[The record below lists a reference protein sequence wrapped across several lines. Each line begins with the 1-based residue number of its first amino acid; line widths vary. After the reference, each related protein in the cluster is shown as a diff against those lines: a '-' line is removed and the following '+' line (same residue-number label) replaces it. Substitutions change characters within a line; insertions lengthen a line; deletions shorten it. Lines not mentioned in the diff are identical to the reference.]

1 MDLIPIGQAA
11 AQLGLSPSALRY
23 YDERGLVRP
32 PARRAGQR
40 MYGSEELR
48 RLAFVK
54 IAHRLGLP
62 LNTAAAVL
70 DAPGPQ
76 WRRTVREQI
85 AALDEVITQ
94 AQEAQLF
101 LTHALNCPT
110 QHPAREC
117 ATMIAALDRLV
128 GGTTVDQ
135 LAAEHPVP
143 PLRPHRCCAP
153 FDSALGSNLGDPF
166 HAGRTYP
173 AGYRPV
179 RRSCFD
185 QTFAPPP
192 GGCCGCLVGIAETAA
207 VAMSSAAKPSSA
219 GVRVAAAARAPTS
232 SGPPASPS
240 SRPTSAAPRV

>member
-1 MDLIPIGQAA
+1 VSTLQVQVGLKSNDGMDLIPIGQAA

-62 LNTAAAVL
+62 LDTAAAVL
-70 DAPGPQ
+70 DAPDPQ
-76 WRRTVREQI
+76 WRRTVGEQI

-94 AQEAQLF
+94 AQGAQLF

-110 QHPAREC
+110 EHPAREC

-128 GGTTVDQ
+128 EGTTVDQ

-143 PLRPHRCCAP
+143 PRRPH
-153 FDSALGSNLGDPF
+153 
-166 HAGRTYP
+166 
-173 AGYRPV
+173 
-179 RRSCFD
+179 
-185 QTFAPPP
+185 
-192 GGCCGCLVGIAETAA
+192 
-207 VAMSSAAKPSSA
+207 
-219 GVRVAAAARAPTS
+219 
-232 SGPPASPS
+232 
-240 SRPTSAAPRV
+240 